1 MASPRVWW
9 TIPGSSVA
17 WEWLPDRAVVRTGR
31 LTAEGEAL
39 SFQKADEWA
48 PMWTSPHT
56 RAGFQALKD
65 LTALFA
71 EECNVPPG
79 DVRMFWIADH
89 GAVCWHRSTG
99 GLFRHDVTRP
109 GERTGPVVR
118 AGVDVV
124 GGVPDLRTADAR
136 AREALRH

>member
-1 MASPRVWW
+1 M
-9 TIPGSSVA
+9 A
-17 WEWLPDRAVVRTGR
+17 WEWLPDRAIVRTGR

-71 EECNVPPG
+71 EECNIVPG
-79 DVRMFWIADH
+79 DVRIIWVADER
-89 GAVCWHRSTG
+89 AVSWCRSTG
-99 GLFRHDVTRP
+99 ELSRHDVMPP
-109 GERTGPVVR
+109 GEGASPAVLAAVK
-118 AGVDVV
+118 AH
-124 GGVPDLRTADAR
+124 GGETADLRTADAR
-136 AREALRH
+136 ARAELGR